1 MRPERAQVF
10 GTPQMGIASFV
21 AGKDNLADIL
31 TKPQAVSVFTA
42 LMAELENFM
51 VDVADDGFQLT
62 AELENVTEECSTDEL
77 ADGMIQTEAC
87 NWGSPPTACSMDA
100 VSDGGI
106 FFWTMDLKSTMKD
119 AKMNQ

>member
-1 MRPERAQVF
+1 MFDAGFAAHALGARAFRQKKEVS
-10 GTPQMGIASFV
+10 A
-21 AGKDNLADIL
+21 ADDEFPL
-31 TKPQAVSVFTA
+31 TT
-42 LMAELENFM
+42 ELENFM

-106 FFWTMDLKSTMKD
+106 FLGKWT
-119 AKMNQ
+119 

>member
-1 MRPERAQVF
+1 
-10 GTPQMGIASFV
+10 
-21 AGKDNLADIL
+21 
-31 TKPQAVSVFTA
+31 
-42 LMAELENFM
+42 M

-106 FFWTMDLKSTMKD
+106 FLDNGLEINNEGCENESMRQRNLSSMEGPARKLSKCEKGDTTTVSGLD
-119 AKMNQ
+119 